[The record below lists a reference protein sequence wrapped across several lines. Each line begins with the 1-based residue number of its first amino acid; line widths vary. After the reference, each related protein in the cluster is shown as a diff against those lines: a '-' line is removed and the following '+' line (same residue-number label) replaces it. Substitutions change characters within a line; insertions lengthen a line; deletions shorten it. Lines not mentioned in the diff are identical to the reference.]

1 MRVHDAID
9 DKDDFFQPTDIGN
22 YKSNDPM
29 LNYMME
35 NNDYGQD
42 DNLNRTFKSQI
53 SACQSE
59 FLTSMR
65 QSMR

>member
-1 MRVHDAID
+1 
-9 DKDDFFQPTDIGN
+9 
-22 YKSNDPM
+22 M
-29 LNYMME
+29 LNFMME
-35 NNDYGQD
+35 NNDYGNDDMNDD